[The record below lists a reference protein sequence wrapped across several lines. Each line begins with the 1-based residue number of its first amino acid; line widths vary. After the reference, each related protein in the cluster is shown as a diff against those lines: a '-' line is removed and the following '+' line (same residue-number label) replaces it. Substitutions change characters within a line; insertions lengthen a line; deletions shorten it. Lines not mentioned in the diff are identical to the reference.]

1 MNKSKFI
8 PSMFHRRLVG
18 LMFVVCVLVVVLI
31 GQMFRISVVQGGQRL
46 ADAQAKLDRKSVLPT
61 YRGQIL
67 DRHNRVL
74 AEDRASYD
82 IAVEYD
88 VITGAWIGAQA
99 YGQARKDL
107 GRSKWSAMSPE
118 AREAAKKER

>member
-8 PSMFHRRLVG
+8 PSMFHRRLIG
-18 LMFVVCVLVVVLI
+18 LMGVVCVLIIVLV
-31 GQMFRISVVQGGQRL
+31 GQMFRISVVHGAERL
-46 ADAQAKLDRKSVLPT
+46 ADAEAKLDRKSFLPT
-61 YRGQIL
+61 YRGAIL

-99 YGQARKDL
+99 YAQARKDF
-107 GRSKWSAMSPE
+107 GRS
-118 AREAAKKER
+118 